1 MTTVRIG
8 QTAPAFSLP
17 GLNGQTHS
25 LADALR
31 KGPVALAFFKISC
44 PICQYAFPFLERIHQ
59 AYGNQRVTVWG
70 ISQDD
75 ARDTNEFCAE
85 YGLTFPMLIDAEGYP
100 VSNQYGL
107 TNVPTVLLVMPDGK
121 VKVSNHGFSKKDLE
135 AVSSA
140 FAVHTGSKPAQ
151 IFKPSEAVPDYKPG

>member
-1 MTTVRIG
+1 
-8 QTAPAFSLP
+8 
-17 GLNGQTHS
+17 
-25 LADALR
+25 
-31 KGPVALAFFKISC
+31 VALAFFKVSC

-59 AYGNQRVTVWG
+59 AYGNERVTVWG

-75 ARDTNEFCAE
+75 PRDTKEFSAE

-135 AVSSA
+135 AVSAA
-140 FAVHTGSKPAQ
+140 FAAHTGKKPAQ
-151 IFKPSEAVPDYKPG
+151 VFKPSEPVPDYKPG